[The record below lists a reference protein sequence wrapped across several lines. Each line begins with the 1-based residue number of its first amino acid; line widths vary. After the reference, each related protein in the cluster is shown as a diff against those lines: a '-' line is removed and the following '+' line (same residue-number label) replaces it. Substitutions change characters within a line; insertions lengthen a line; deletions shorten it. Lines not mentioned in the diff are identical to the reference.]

1 MQKITAIIRI
11 EKFDD
16 VRAALEKRGYPG
28 LSLKRIEGHG
38 KQRGLRQQFRGRE
51 YTIEMLPKYEL
62 SIVVKDTMWRR
73 SLRRSWRR
81 RARARPGRKIFVSP
95 SRGLPIRQ
103 ANPKRPLGSQAIGWG
118 PTVFRPPATR
128 PRAAASTRREN
139 RGPVMPA

>member
-28 LSLKRIEGHG
+28 LSLDRIEGHG

-62 SIVVKDTMWRR
+62 SIVVKDGDVDAIVTTIMEA
-73 SLRRSWRR
+73 
-81 RARARPGRKIFVSP
+81 ARTGAAGDGKIFVSP
-95 SRGLPIRQ
+95 VSAVYRIRTGESGEQ
-103 ANPKRPLGSQAIGWG
+103 AL
-118 PTVFRPPATR
+118 
-128 PRAAASTRREN
+128 
-139 RGPVMPA
+139 

>member
-16 VRAALEKRGYPG
+16 VRASLEKRGYPG

-62 SIVVKDTMWRR
+62 SIVVKDSDVEAIVTTIMEA
-73 SLRRSWRR
+73 
-81 RARARPGRKIFVSP
+81 ARTGSAGDGKIFVSP
-95 SRGLPIRQ
+95 VSAVYRIRTGESGEQ
-103 ANPKRPLGSQAIGWG
+103 AL
-118 PTVFRPPATR
+118 
-128 PRAAASTRREN
+128 
-139 RGPVMPA
+139 